1 MCSPSLSR
9 LIPTT
14 LLVGVAVLG
23 LATLAAVGW
32 SAAHLTSQGL
42 QVGSD
47 PDRWQ
52 QFITTNLPETLRF
65 VFGILIFTF
74 ILLLAILMPIMRI
87 YRREIA
93 FLTESRERNRAIIDN
108 MADGATHIDAVGC
121 LVAMNHA
128 AQRIFG
134 YTPTEIRGKCLSI
147 LFAKPNREE
156 ADYRLRHAWTAEEA
170 ATHTEIVGLE
180 GERKDGSRFPLY
192 LAMSRVDVGGSHVF
206 TAVVRDLTETQ
217 QQMQTLQRARDEALA
232 ADRAKSEFLAMMSHE
247 IRTPMNGVLGML
259 ELLRDSSLT
268 SHQLDLIQTAEKSG
282 ELLLNVINDILDFS
296 KIEAGKIELQD
307 IEMDVRGMVEEVTGL
322 VASGARDKL
331 VEVLSFVDPEIPPLV
346 RGDPYRIRQIL
357 MNLMGNAVKFTARG
371 EVVVRVTLD
380 RPTEE
385 GWVMRFR
392 VSDTG
397 IGIDPGMLA
406 NLFRPFTQADASTTR
421 RFGGTGLG
429 LVIAKR
435 LALLMGG
442 EVGVESTPGQGS
454 TFWFTLNLPAAAR
467 ETEREIRD
475 LSGIRALIVD
485 DNATNRRILEHQL
498 RGWGARAESVEGG
511 HQALRVLQ
519 QGIDEGR
526 PFDLGILDMQMPE
539 MDGIELARRIKGDAV
554 LGLTRLIM
562 LSSLGYPGA
571 EARRSGI
578 EVTLLKPVRERWL
591 HDAAAQ
597 VLGMVKPD
605 VKTAIVPI
613 KRENPRF
620 NAQVLVAEDG
630 AVNQKVVT
638 MMLHRFGIEP
648 TLAPDGQAALE
659 ALDAGTYDLI
669 FMDVQMPVL
678 SGHEATR
685 LLRAEELERG
695 KGEHIPV
702 IAMTA
707 GVSEHERS
715 ACLASGMDD
724 FVAKPVQ
731 MASLEAALL
740 HWLPERALEPV
751 KESRQA

>member
-1 MCSPSLSR
+1 
-9 LIPTT
+9 
-14 LLVGVAVLG
+14 
-23 LATLAAVGW
+23 
-32 SAAHLTSQGL
+32 
-42 QVGSD
+42 
-47 PDRWQ
+47 
-52 QFITTNLPETLRF
+52 
-65 VFGILIFTF
+65 
-74 ILLLAILMPIMRI
+74 
-87 YRREIA
+87 
-93 FLTESRERNRAIIDN
+93 
-108 MADGATHIDAVGC
+108 
-121 LVAMNHA
+121 
-128 AQRIFG
+128 
-134 YTPTEIRGKCLSI
+134 
-147 LFAKPNREE
+147 
-156 ADYRLRHAWTAEEA
+156 
-170 ATHTEIVGLE
+170 
-180 GERKDGSRFPLY
+180 
-192 LAMSRVDVGGSHVF
+192 
-206 TAVVRDLTETQ
+206 
-217 QQMQTLQRARDEALA
+217 
-232 ADRAKSEFLAMMSHE
+232 
-247 IRTPMNGVLGML
+247 
-259 ELLRDSSLT
+259 
-268 SHQLDLIQTAEKSG
+268 
-282 ELLLNVINDILDFS
+282 
-296 KIEAGKIELQD
+296 
-307 IEMDVRGMVEEVTGL
+307 
-322 VASGARDKL
+322 
-331 VEVLSFVDPEIPPLV
+331 
-346 RGDPYRIRQIL
+346 
-357 MNLMGNAVKFTARG
+357 
-371 EVVVRVTLD
+371 
-380 RPTEE
+380 
-385 GWVMRFR
+385 MRFR